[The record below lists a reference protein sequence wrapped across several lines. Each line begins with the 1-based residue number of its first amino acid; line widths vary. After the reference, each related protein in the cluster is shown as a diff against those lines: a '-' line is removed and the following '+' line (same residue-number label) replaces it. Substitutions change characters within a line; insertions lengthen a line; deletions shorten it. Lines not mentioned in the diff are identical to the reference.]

1 MNGMAK
7 EERERTEEREQRDFF
22 IDTNVE
28 NVSLLAC
35 NYKTITHIYSHL
47 YWNFSLNGPQELE
60 IKSEL
65 EKKKQLIEKE
75 SAEFKH
81 KGWKG

>member
-35 NYKTITHIYSHL
+35 NYKTITYIYSHL
-47 YWNFSLNGPQELE
+47 Y
-60 IKSEL
+60 
-65 EKKKQLIEKE
+65 
-75 SAEFKH
+75 
-81 KGWKG
+81 